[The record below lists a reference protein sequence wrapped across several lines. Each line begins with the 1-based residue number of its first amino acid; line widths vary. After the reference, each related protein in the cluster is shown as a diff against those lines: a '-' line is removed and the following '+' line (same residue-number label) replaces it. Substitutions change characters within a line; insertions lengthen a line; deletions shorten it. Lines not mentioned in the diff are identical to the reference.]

1 MKIRMTLTM
10 VALLSCVACGPA
22 PSTTTTSPTPSNVMS
37 SSASNENVEQAIKQ
51 LIIQRDHSIQ
61 IGDTAAIERLYTN
74 DYVSTSATGLV
85 RTKAEVLD
93 DLKSGALKVTS
104 LSSDDVKVRVHGDSA
119 IVTGTSTISG
129 TDKGRE
135 MKGASRFTQ
144 VWVKRDGRWQLAA
157 FHLSPTGS

>member
-1 MKIRMTLTM
+1 MKIRMTLAV
-10 VALLSCVACGPA
+10 VALLSCACGPA

-37 SSASNENVEQAIKQ
+37 SSASNENVEQAIRQ
-51 LIIQRDHSIQ
+51 LIIQRDQALQ
-61 IGDTAAIERLYTN
+61 IGDTAAIDRLYTN
-74 DYVSTSATGLV
+74 DYVSTSAVGMV

-93 DLKSGALKVTS
+93 DFKSGALKVTS

-119 IVTGTSTISG
+119 IVTGTSTING

-144 VWVKRDGRWQLAA
+144 VWVKRNGSWQLAA
-157 FHLSPTGS
+157 FHLSPSGS